1 MDKATR
7 KGRSPMT
14 PTADNAGDQ
23 PQSPEELQQ
32 EIAQTREQLG
42 DTVEALAEKADVKAQ
57 AKDRLAGVKETAQE
71 KKAEF
76 TARARQAAPESAGAG
91 VQQVSSAVQ
100 EKPLPFAA
108 GGAFAMGVLVGW
120 LARKR

>member
-1 MDKATR
+1 
-7 KGRSPMT
+7 MT